1 MHIFTILT
9 IGLVAGFLAG
19 SLVEGHSFGTFGD
32 IVLGIFG
39 ALVGAPFFAMFGAEA
54 YGFLGAVLMST
65 FGASMV
71 LIAADV
77 LRVTF
82 SARKT
87 ANG

>member
-1 MHIFTILT
+1 MNILTILL

-19 SLVEGHSFGTFGD
+19 KLVEGHSFGTAGD
-32 IVLGIFG
+32 IAVGIFG

-71 LIAADV
+71 LIAADIA
-77 LRVTF
+77 RATF
-82 SARKT
+82 SWRKT